1 MNPSWFEQLKRYDD
15 RRSSLPGEHWV
26 ALGAGLWL
34 LSRHGSATVG
44 RFLAMALGV
53 ALIYRAASGR
63 DGLVRLIPGFAR
75 TPGSVTPPGRR
86 PLDFDQA
93 MPYSKRVRVPAISQ
107 PLDKSTTWTP

>member
-1 MNPSWFEQLKRYDD
+1 MNPSWFEQLRRYDD
-15 RRSSLPGEHWV
+15 RRASLPGEHWI

-34 LSRHGSATVG
+34 LSRHGSLAVG
-44 RFLAMALGV
+44 RFLAMAVGV

-63 DGLVRLIPGFAR
+63 DGLVRLIPALGR
-75 TPGSVTPPGRR
+75 RSGTSTPPGRR

-107 PLDKSTTWTP
+107 PLDKSMWTP

>member
-1 MNPSWFEQLKRYDD
+1 MNPSWLEQLKRFDD

-44 RFLAMALGV
+44 RFLAMAVGV

-63 DGLVRLIPGFAR
+63 DGLVRLIPALR
-75 TPGSVTPPGRR
+75 RSPTTSTRVAHR
-86 PLDFDQA
+86 PLDFEQA
-93 MPYSKRVRVPAISQ
+93 TPYSKRVRVPAISQ
-107 PLDKSTTWTP
+107 PLDKSMWTP